1 MVSIFAKMLMKQ
13 LEKNKDYVLET
24 DELEDFRETFDNMT
38 SKFKLPKGV
47 DIEEIQIGN
56 TSGEKYSLKSKNS
69 DDSSSRVMLYL
80 HGGGYEFGS
89 CKSHRVFV
97 ARLCKKLQVQAYSIN
112 YRLAP
117 EDPYPAGLDDA
128 FAVYKWL
135 LEEKSIPAEN
145 IILMGDSAGGGL
157 ALCLLVRIANQNF
170 PQPKA
175 AITLSPWTDLT
186 LSGETMKTKL
196 EEEPFFN
203 VKNIENGAIDYVGNE
218 SSDNPEV
225 SPLFA
230 DFTGFPS
237 IFIQVGTREILLDDS
252 LRITEKMQ
260 EQGVNVTLDVQ
271 KGMFHAFLFFN
282 QMPIMAFMVPEFRR
296 AMKNVKRFVESL

>member
-1 MVSIFAKMLMKQ
+1 MLMKQ
-13 LEKNKDYVLET
+13 LEKNKDIVLDISEI
-24 DELEDFRETFDNMT
+24 EQFRETFDNMA
-38 SKFKLPKGV
+38 SRFKLPKGV
-47 DIEEIQIGN
+47 DIEEIQIAN
-56 TSGEKYSLKSKNS
+56 ISGEKYTLNSKNS
-69 DDSSSRVMLYL
+69 DDSNTKVMFYL

-97 ARLCKKLQVQAYSIN
+97 ARLCKKLQVNAYSIN

-117 EDPYPAGLDDA
+117 ENPYPAGLDDA
-128 FAVYKWL
+128 FSVYKWL

-157 ALCLLVRIANQNF
+157 ALCLLVRIANQNY

-175 AITLSPWTDLT
+175 AITLSPWTDLS
-186 LSGETMKTKL
+186 LSGETMKTKVD
-196 EEEPFFN
+196 EEPFFN
-203 VKNIENGAIDYVGNE
+203 VKNIENGARDYVANASPE
-218 SSDNPEV
+218 NPEI

-237 IFIQVGTREILLDDS
+237 IFIQVGSREVLLDDS
-252 LRITEKMQ
+252 LRIADRMQ

-271 KGMFHAFLFFN
+271 EGMFHAFLFFN
-282 QMPIMAFMVPEFRR
+282 QMPIIALLIPEFRR
-296 AMKNVKRFVESL
+296 AMKNVQRFVKNL